1 MLWKLFD
8 PGLPLI
14 LLLRTTAATRKRL
27 WSIGLLLG
35 STESSPWCVSGG
47 DANWW
52 PSSDVWGWFYIY
64 FHMISHDFISRF
76 NLIWEDLQ
84 ESQHSTVDIFPST
97 PLPGWLKALVRSSTR
112 KHDLQVAL
120 PLVGDLSQALCQAQ
134 GIGLSLVEIY
144 HVSWFL
150 WMKSLHLIIH
160 KSHTRLVGPLKAVV
174 VAYWYGLPCWWDHYA
189 QARMPETERWI
200 EVLRQRKMF
209 TLPSEVLQLVKWEE
223 MEGGLVRNDNPSST
237 PLRWIVYPLRWV
249 ALRSPIGWKL
259 SCCGL

>member
-1 MLWKLFD
+1 MVSKIQ
-8 PGLPLI
+8 PH
-14 LLLRTTAATRKRL
+14 LRR
-27 WSIGLLLG
+27 
-35 STESSPWCVSGG
+35 SSRVS
-47 DANWW
+47 AFWTW
-52 PSSDVWGWFYIY
+52 
-64 FHMISHDFISRF
+64 
-76 NLIWEDLQ
+76 
-84 ESQHSTVDIFPST
+84 TST
-97 PLPGWLKALVRSSTR
+97 PLPARGWLKALVRSSTR

-120 PLVGDLSQALCQAQ
+120 PLVGDLSQALRQTQ

-144 HVSWFL
+144 HVIWFL

-174 VAYWYGLPCWWDHYA
+174 AVYWYGLPCWWDHYA

-223 MEGGLVRNDNPSST
+223 MGGGLVRNDNPSST
-237 PLRWIVYPLRWV
+237 PLRWIVYPLTWV